1 MDDQNPK
8 IDVSQIPE
16 WQMNQLC
23 RTLLDACKRYYSDP
37 ENVRKYEEWK
47 ASGLTIQ
54 EWSEKQ
60 KQHRGEVQC

>member
-1 MDDQNPK
+1 MNNQPPK

-16 WQMNQLC
+16 WQMNRLC

-54 EWSEKQ
+54 EWNGRCKTF
-60 KQHRGEVQC
+60 KGKN

>member
-1 MDDQNPK
+1 MNNQPPK

-16 WQMNQLC
+16 WQKNQLC

-54 EWSEKQ
+54 ERNERCKTF
-60 KQHRGEVQC
+60 KGKN

>member
-1 MDDQNPK
+1 MDNQNPK
-8 IDVSQIPE
+8 IDVSRIPE

-47 ASGLTIQ
+47 ASGLSIQ
-54 EWSEKQ
+54 EWNGRCKTF
-60 KQHRGEVQC
+60 KGKN

>member
-1 MDDQNPK
+1 MENNKPK
-8 IDVSQIPE
+8 IDVSKIPE

-37 ENVRKYEEWK
+37 ENMRKYEEWK

-54 EWSEKQ
+54 EWNERCKTFKGKTDS
-60 KQHRGEVQC
+60 

>member
-1 MDDQNPK
+1 MNNQPPK

-54 EWSEKQ
+54 ERNERCKTF
-60 KQHRGEVQC
+60 KGKN

>member
-1 MDDQNPK
+1 MDNQNSK

-37 ENVRKYEEWK
+37 ENVRKYEKWK
-47 ASGLTIQ
+47 ASGLTNQ
-54 EWSEKQ
+54 ERNERCKTFEG
-60 KQHRGEVQC
+60 KN